1 MDGTR
6 GVLGVT
12 STRSLD
18 FLSLGFFMFGQ
29 DRIPTKWIQI
39 VLEKFVH
46 FQEATFHLCEA
57 WLEKDSFLLR
67 CWAVGASWG
76 RWDVQ
81 TMYGAS
87 PMLYKSACKG
97 CVQSDALRCL
107 RVWGGICISTGLTS
121 LGRIEPDQSIR
132 DWKKSIFLLIF
143 RQTQSSI
150 DFVYLRFK
158 FNRSSFLT
166 IPFSMNLLNAFLF
179 IF

>member
-1 MDGTR
+1 MQKVYQRLGVPFSSEKSTTREERCEKLGAFMDGTR

-67 CWAVGASWG
+67 CWAVGAS
-76 RWDVQ
+76 
-81 TMYGAS
+81 
-87 PMLYKSACKG
+87 
-97 CVQSDALRCL
+97 
-107 RVWGGICISTGLTS
+107 
-121 LGRIEPDQSIR
+121 
-132 DWKKSIFLLIF
+132 
-143 RQTQSSI
+143 
-150 DFVYLRFK
+150 
-158 FNRSSFLT
+158 
-166 IPFSMNLLNAFLF
+166 
-179 IF
+179 